1 ELIDADVTGEG
12 SVGALAGWN
21 NGIVENTYATG
32 EVNGDGYAVG
42 GLIGENDGTVTG
54 SHFDG
59 TIATVEGNESGDFAG
74 GLIGVNYDNG
84 SITDCYAI
92 ATVTSEVG
100 YGTGGLVGANYGPIN
115 DSHAICSVTGNDTV
129 GGLVGENNIGT
140 IDNSYADGDVTGSS
154 RVGGLT
160 GFNEFAITDSYFTGT
175 VTASDDYSGG
185 LVGESIGSIRDCHA
199 DAAVISTADYVGGLA
214 GYSRGASFS
223 YATGSVTGESY
234 VGGLIGESYRNF
246 ASDVI
251 DASYSTSAVTGHS
264 HIGGLAGSNEADIS
278 ASYAK
283 GAVTGVEKAGI
294 DSTYAGG
301 LVGRNTGPISI
312 SYAWGDVSGHEYV
325 GGLVGYNEGP
335 DATILNC
342 YEIGAVDGNDGSF
355 VGPLIGRLNL
365 LSSEDIIGSF
375 WNNNTS
381 GHDSSDW
388 GIEEGSVTM
397 MQQVTYFNE
406 GWNFDTIWGINTV
419 DNNRYPFLR
428 WQFDAE
434 FAGGDGSAE
443 NPFLV
448 ADADQL
454 NNVRNH
460 LDKHFLQTHDI
471 NLSGYSGGE
480 GWEPIGDNS
489 TPFTGT
495 YDGNDY
501 SVNNLTIDCND
512 NYSGLFGYIAVNG
525 NISDLDLN
533 SVDVT
538 SSSDYV
544 GGLAGRNNGLIDN
557 CSVSGT
563 VSINGW
569 YYPVGGLIGENHGM
583 ITNCSFDGT
592 VEGED
597 DYCGGLVGWDE
608 GTIIDCH
615 TTGTVRGDDEV
626 GGLVGYKVSGIIR
639 GSHSECTVTAL
650 NLNSTQTGGLVGN
663 NDGEIDGCYALGA
676 VTGND
681 YVGGLVGFNYS
692 PGGAIVNSYA
702 TGSVT
707 GNDYVGGLVGGNGKS
722 ITDCYSSGAVVT
734 PAASAN
740 TGGLAGYTT
749 AIGVVTDSFWNTETS
764 GKNTSVGGTGKTTAE
779 MKQQATFT
787 DWDFTTV
794 WGINS
799 TDNGGYPFLRWQ
811 GYVPTAPAGG
821 SNGRRTAQ
829 IPVYQASIRAED
841 GTETAVAV
849 LVNRDGGI
857 ASIEEDPWHGMPQGE
872 LAVTIPAIPG
882 VDAYALSIPVTDLST
897 PDAQGMLEISTDQGS
912 VVVPSNMLTGTG
924 QTDGNQARIT
934 IGSVDRSDLPED
946 AAEIIGDRPLL
957 QLRMSI
963 DGRQLDWNNSQA
975 PVRVS
980 IPYAP
985 TTAEL
990 EDPEHIVVVYVDG
1003 AGNLH
1008 SVPNGRYDA
1017 ETGTVT
1023 FTTTHFSHY
1032 AVAYVHRT
1040 FEDLEAVLW
1049 GKKQIEVLAS
1059 KGIVKGV
1066 SQTTFAPEAAITR
1079 ADFLC
1084 LLVRTLGWEGEPE
1097 GSFSDVAE
1105 DAYYWRETGIAK
1117 ELGIV
1122 SGIGNDRFDPDVA
1135 ISRQDM
1141 MVMTERALG
1150 VLNGSA
1156 VEGAASD
1163 LDRFSDRA
1171 QIAGYAVNS
1180 IAALVKEGLIEGG
1193 NGEMNPRGEA
1203 TRAETA
1209 VFLYRIYNSD
1219 Q

>member
-1 ELIDADVTGEG
+1 MKTVLRKLLSMLLVLFLITALLPCSVSAVDGDVCEIVGGPSYSTLDGALDAVQDGETIKLLQDIDHNSGISIVDKHITFDMNGCTLNVVNSALEDTFEEMSGLFVQGNAGVALVGEGEFNVTGSWYGVFAECDSGETLEVTVTNATGNGRDGVAAQGSKVTVQEDATSNGSGGNGVWASYDAEVTVDGDVYANGERSVGVKAETLALITVNGSVIASGNESIGIEASDDGDVTVEGDVSVSGTDCVGVYLLSEADKMSIVTIKGGIDAEKYALIETEVGECEYTFEEGSINTEVSGDNRYYTEDYESFVYVALFAGGSGTAGDPYLISRGTQLYNIGDYDFIDMHYKQIADIDLGGYFSLGVGWEPIGNGEVPFLGTYDGDGHTISNLTMNHGDSDNIGLFAAIGTGSIIRNVELIDADVTGEG

-301 LVGRNTGPISI
+301 LVGINTGPISN

-342 YEIGAVDGNDGSF
+342 YEIGTVDGNEGSF
-355 VGPLIGRLNL
+355 VGPLIGLLNL

-381 GHDSSDW
+381 GHVSSDW
-388 GIEEGSVTM
+388 GISEGSVTM
-397 MQQVTYFNE
+397 MQQATYVNE

-434 FAGGDGSAE
+434 FAGGNGSAE

-471 NLSGYSGGE
+471 MLMYGKEASN
-480 GWEPIGDNS
+480 
-489 TPFTGT
+489 
-495 YDGNDY
+495 
-501 SVNNLTIDCND
+501 
-512 NYSGLFGYIAVNG
+512 
-525 NISDLDLN
+525 
-533 SVDVT
+533 
-538 SSSDYV
+538 
-544 GGLAGRNNGLIDN
+544 R
-557 CSVSGT
+557 
-563 VSINGW
+563 
-569 YYPVGGLIGENHGM
+569 
-583 ITNCSFDGT
+583 
-592 VEGED
+592 
-597 DYCGGLVGWDE
+597 
-608 GTIIDCH
+608 
-615 TTGTVRGDDEV
+615 
-626 GGLVGYKVSGIIR
+626 K
-639 GSHSECTVTAL
+639 
-650 NLNSTQTGGLVGN
+650 Q
-663 NDGEIDGCYALGA
+663 EID
-676 VTGND
+676 
-681 YVGGLVGFNYS
+681 
-692 PGGAIVNSYA
+692 
-702 TGSVT
+702 
-707 GNDYVGGLVGGNGKS
+707 
-722 ITDCYSSGAVVT
+722 
-734 PAASAN
+734 
-740 TGGLAGYTT
+740 
-749 AIGVVTDSFWNTETS
+749 
-764 GKNTSVGGTGKTTAE
+764 
-779 MKQQATFT
+779 
-787 DWDFTTV
+787 
-794 WGINS
+794 
-799 TDNGGYPFLRWQ
+799 
-811 GYVPTAPAGG
+811 
-821 SNGRRTAQ
+821 
-829 IPVYQASIRAED
+829 
-841 GTETAVAV
+841 
-849 LVNRDGGI
+849 
-857 ASIEEDPWHGMPQGE
+857 
-872 LAVTIPAIPG
+872 
-882 VDAYALSIPVTDLST
+882 
-897 PDAQGMLEISTDQGS
+897 
-912 VVVPSNMLTGTG
+912 
-924 QTDGNQARIT
+924 
-934 IGSVDRSDLPED
+934 
-946 AAEIIGDRPLL
+946 
-957 QLRMSI
+957 
-963 DGRQLDWNNSQA
+963 RQ
-975 PVRVS
+975 
-980 IPYAP
+980 
-985 TTAEL
+985 
-990 EDPEHIVVVYVDG
+990 H
-1003 AGNLH
+1003 
-1008 SVPNGRYDA
+1008 
-1017 ETGTVT
+1017 
-1023 FTTTHFSHY
+1023 
-1032 AVAYVHRT
+1032 
-1040 FEDLEAVLW
+1040 
-1049 GKKQIEVLAS
+1049 
-1059 KGIVKGV
+1059 
-1066 SQTTFAPEAAITR
+1066 
-1079 ADFLC
+1079 
-1084 LLVRTLGWEGEPE
+1084 
-1097 GSFSDVAE
+1097 
-1105 DAYYWRETGIAK
+1105 
-1117 ELGIV
+1117 
-1122 SGIGNDRFDPDVA
+1122 
-1135 ISRQDM
+1135 
-1141 MVMTERALG
+1141 
-1150 VLNGSA
+1150 
-1156 VEGAASD
+1156 
-1163 LDRFSDRA
+1163 
-1171 QIAGYAVNS
+1171 
-1180 IAALVKEGLIEGG
+1180 
-1193 NGEMNPRGEA
+1193 
-1203 TRAETA
+1203 
-1209 VFLYRIYNSD
+1209 
-1219 Q
+1219 